1 MDEDNKP
8 ILVAL
13 GSSIVFVFWFIIL
26 DLGLVL
32 SIFGT
37 VVCGIG
43 AWFLVPKKNKAEIE
57 AETVETAIAAGYV
70 KLRNIERL
78 EKGMSAIHP
87 RAKAY
92 VQKII
97 VLIGKILQ
105 DLKDDPK
112 DYAQARQFLTFYLD
126 STINIITKYMEI
138 SKHNVTDEKIK
149 TSLLKVEEMLK
160 TLSDAY
166 EVQLTKL
173 LQNEVM
179 DLDIELDLLKQSI
192 KTEGLEK

>member
-37 VVCGIG
+37 VACGIG

-57 AETVETAIAAGYV
+57 AETVETAIAAGYM

-78 EKGMSAIHP
+78 EKGVVHP

-112 DYAQARQFLTFYLD
+112 D
-126 STINIITKYMEI
+126 
-138 SKHNVTDEKIK
+138 
-149 TSLLKVEEMLK
+149 
-160 TLSDAY
+160 
-166 EVQLTKL
+166 
-173 LQNEVM
+173 
-179 DLDIELDLLKQSI
+179 
-192 KTEGLEK
+192 